1 MVLSFDP
8 TLGIAFE
15 GCACRAAFHVGALE
29 WLSEHGFRA
38 AAVAGASSG
47 SLVAAAVAMNGGDG
61 LRGAWMELVG
71 GPVCDWRRL
80 MRARWPFRMT
90 EIVSAAAKRHF
101 GGATMGDTAVPLGI
115 AVTEWRNWRFR
126 RRLITSRDRLRIAAV
141 VQASCFFPGPYWQM
155 VPLDGRPTFDG
166 AWLGRVPVDD
176 VEALGARKVI
186 ACSSDLEGRL
196 LKGAI
201 RPTEVASPK
210 ADYRVLYP
218 TEPLALGSFDFD
230 RTRFLEAFAIGRAS
244 AAVFVQRHG
253 TWLIDQSAAASAG
266 AFSRRG
272 RLKED

>member
-8 TLGIAFE
+8 TVGIAFE

-47 SLVAAAVAMNGGDG
+47 SLVAAAVAMNRHEG
-61 LRGAWMELVG
+61 LRAAWMDLVDRSI
-71 GPVCDWRRL
+71 CDWRRL
-80 MRARWPFRMT
+80 LRARWPFQMT

-101 GGATMGDTAVPLGI
+101 GDARMADTIVPLGI
-115 AVTEWRNWRFR
+115 TVTEWRGWRFR
-126 RRLITSRDRLRIAAV
+126 RRLVTSRDRLRIAAV

-176 VEALGARKVI
+176 VETLGARKVI
-186 ACSSDLEGRL
+186 ACSSNLEGRL

-201 RPTEVASPK
+201 RTTDVASPT
-210 ADYRVLYP
+210 ADYRVLNP
-218 TEPLALGSFDFD
+218 TEPLTLGPFDFH
-230 RTRFLEAFAIGRAS
+230 RGRSIEAFEIGRAS
-244 AAVFVQRHG
+244 AEAFVEHHR
-253 TWLIDQSAAASAG
+253 TWLIDSQS
-266 AFSRRG
+266 
-272 RLKED
+272 